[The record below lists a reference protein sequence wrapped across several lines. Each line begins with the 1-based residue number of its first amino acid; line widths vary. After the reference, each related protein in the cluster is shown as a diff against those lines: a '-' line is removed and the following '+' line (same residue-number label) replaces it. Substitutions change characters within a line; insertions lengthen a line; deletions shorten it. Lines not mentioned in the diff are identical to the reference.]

1 MKNIPGPNQKGP
13 QVKAIKL
20 YSAALTKLP
29 ANNEAKIHG
38 YINSLFSMIILNL
51 RYWWCDSSTAIAK

>member
-13 QVKAIKL
+13 QVNVIKL

-29 ANNEAKIHG
+29 TKSEAKIHG
-38 YINSLFSMIILNL
+38 FINSLLNMTILNL
-51 RYWWCDSSTAIAK
+51 MYW